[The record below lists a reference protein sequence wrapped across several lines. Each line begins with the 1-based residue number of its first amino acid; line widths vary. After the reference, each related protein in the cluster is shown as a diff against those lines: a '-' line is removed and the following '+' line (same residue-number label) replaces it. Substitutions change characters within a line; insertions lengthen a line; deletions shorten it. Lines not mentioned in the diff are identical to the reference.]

1 MMRDIR
7 TDGQGARRTYLF
19 SKAMCIHRKGRVLDR
34 NVYDSIHGQKGKV
47 IAYNEKIA
55 EQVVIH
61 NLLKLRF
68 FYYFCSE
75 GKEEGC
81 RG

>member
-1 MMRDIR
+1 MSDIR
-7 TDGQGARRTYLF
+7 TDRQGARRTYLF
-19 SKAMCIHRKGRVLDR
+19 SKAMCIQRKRRVFDR
-34 NVYDSIHGQKGKV
+34 NVYNSIHGQKGKV

-68 FYYFCSE
+68 FIIFVQ
-75 GKEEGC
+75 KEKKKVAE
-81 RG
+81 